1 MAEEL
6 RLQVA
11 ETDELQNAKKML
23 EEESKK
29 LRRDVALNEQVRVPW
44 LGGLKS
50 DLPPRRLTRWAT
62 LLTGGLYAD

>member
-44 LGGLKS
+44 LGGLES
-50 DLPPRRLTRWAT
+50 DPPPTWAT
-62 LLTGGLYAD
+62 LLTEGLHAD

>member
-29 LRRDVALNEQVRVPW
+29 LRRDVALNEQVRVPAW
-44 LGGLKS
+44 WFGIR
-50 DLPPRRLTRWAT
+50 PPPTWAT
-62 LLTGGLYAD
+62 LLTEGLHAD